1 MVGLVGLG
9 LGVVGLGLGVGVV
22 GSSWEKKLCWHQK
35 QQKRGGGV
43 GLDLWEE
50 RGVWS
55 SSPMFGLIFDVE

>member
-1 MVGLVGLG
+1 MG
-9 LGVVGLGLGVGVV
+9 LGVVGLGLGVGVGLV

-55 SSPMFGLIFDVE
+55 SFSNVLVNI